1 MKSQSGNV
9 LLYVLIAVVL
19 FAALSFLLSRQQD
32 SDSVV
37 GSLDE
42 GKARLRAEDLINYGT
57 TMRTAIENMV
67 VMQNVLPTE
76 LNFVKPGET
85 GYDTAPHTAKPF
97 HPVGGGITQ
106 FSNKDEYF
114 TSGSAKRG
122 WVVQQGTNVA
132 WTQSTQSDVILT
144 FLDVEESVCREI
156 NKRLY
161 KSTAIPTTTTVT
173 SVAFVNG
180 GGDDADFTTT
190 DCPTCNQRSSFCIK
204 DSTGVNAF
212 YNVVLA
218 R

>member
-1 MKSQSGNV
+1 MKSQSGNI
-9 LLYVLIAVVL
+9 LLYVLIAIVL

-42 GKARLRAEDLINYGT
+42 GKARLRAEDLMNYAT

-76 LNFVKPGET
+76 LNFVKPGAV
-85 GYDTAPHTAKPF
+85 GYDTAPHTAKPY
-97 HPVGGGITQ
+97 HPVGGGISQ

-114 TSGSAKRG
+114 LSGSAKRG

-132 WTQSTQSDVILT
+132 WTQTSGSDVVFT

-161 KSTAIPTTTTVT
+161 KNTSIPTTTVNT
-173 SVAFVNG
+173 SAVFING

-190 DCPTCNQRSSFCIK
+190 DCPTCNQRTSFCIK
-204 DSTGVNAF
+204 DNAGVNAF
-212 YNVVLA
+212 YTVVLA